1 MSKVPRLF
9 WLVLAAMTMA
19 MAVKALKWFF
29 GAGYDVREPLDWV
42 FVATAALAV
51 ALALGVGVRGLVRA
65 GRRQYYPP
73 LPGEAPDGPR
83 RRTITSSAIM
93 LLIPLIGI
101 SSIMTT
107 LAATDGSDPYR
118 AGPLDWSVIVIVI
131 LSIMAMLGLAM
142 WILTKLSK

>member
-1 MSKVPRLF
+1 MF
-9 WLVLAAMTMA
+9 WLVPAAMTMA

-29 GAGYDVREPLDWV
+29 GAGYDVRAPLDWV

-51 ALALGVGVRGLVRA
+51 VLALGASVQGLVRA

-93 LLIPLIGI
+93 LLSPLLG
-101 SSIMTT
+101 SPAQNAELVAFGVSE
-107 LAATDGSDPYR
+107 DGP
-118 AGPLDWSVIVIVI
+118 A
-131 LSIMAMLGLAM
+131 
-142 WILTKLSK
+142 